1 MKRWL
6 IGFRK
11 DNSMSIPSFLPKPI
25 SEFTEADLGME
36 ISIPYNDQSGK
47 MYLDNGNMIFQV
59 VGINH
64 HTTDKYKNTL
74 TLMSK
79 YILREAIFDAVQPA
93 HDQKFISLNGES
105 YYSYRYKW

>member
-1 MKRWL
+1 MKRFL
-6 IGFRK
+6 IGFNRAK
-11 DNSMSIPSFLPKPI
+11 HMSIPSFLPKPI

-36 ISIPYNDQSGK
+36 IVIPYNDQSGK
-47 MYLDNGNMIFQV
+47 MYLDNGNIIFQV

-79 YILREAIFDAVQPA
+79 YILRNVVFDAAQPV
-93 HDQKFISLNGES
+93 HTQKFISLNRETQ
-105 YYSYRYKW
+105 YNYRCRW